1 MRINIT
7 EYARKIAEDY
17 QQSSKQRIDKLLEL
31 DCSNYTTL
39 GIDSTSDERHEV
51 RESSRFIYNI
61 IKDIDESE
69 GKLLLKTLDL

>member
-1 MRINIT
+1 MRMNIT

-17 QQSSKQRIDKLLEL
+17 QQSAKQRIDKLLEL
-31 DCSNYTTL
+31 DCSNYTKL
-39 GIDSTSDERHEV
+39 GIDSTKEERNEV
-51 RESSRFIYNI
+51 KESSKFIYSV

>member
-1 MRINIT
+1 MRMNIT

-17 QQSSKQRIDKLLEL
+17 QQSAKQRIDKLLEL
-31 DCSNYTTL
+31 DCGNYTKL
-39 GIDSTSDERHEV
+39 GLDSTKEERNEV
-51 RESSRFIYNI
+51 KESSKFIYSV